1 MTDPDTNRA
10 ASDGESRPPAKPR
23 KSAARKPRMAEA
35 SDAEMVRK
43 ESGHDESAP
52 ARRVSRTTRKDK
64 AAETPA
70 GEASAAAETRSE
82 ISAPRPA
89 EREGRNDEPRQERQP
104 RPQREN
110 GNRGDQRQFRSQ
122 SSDQGQNGMRI
133 RTVRESYRRDGKRP
147 FNNNDGQNGRG
158 DYQNRQNG
166 QGGKNKFRNNR
177 NQNNRNQNG
186 RDNNRDNGRDNGRDN
201 NRGGWD
207 GNQAAQNNYVPVGEP
222 EALSGLLEITPK
234 GYGFIRTP
242 ETDFAQSREAVYVP
256 MEMIQSYQLRPC
268 VWLKGMAQKYER
280 GHQMVSIESVNGQT
294 PEEAAK
300 NPYFED
306 LKAVNPTHRLAFE
319 TVPERYTTRTLDLV
333 APVGRG
339 QRGLIVAP
347 PRTGKTTLLQHIAE
361 AVQENYEEEMH
372 LMILL
377 VDERPEEVTE
387 FKRSIPGAEV
397 YASSNDSQVRDHCR
411 LAELCIERAKRL
423 VEAGKHVILLLD
435 SITRLAR
442 AYNNADQGSGRTMS
456 GGIDARALEMPRRLF
471 AAARNTRTAGSL
483 TILATALVETNSRM
497 DDLIFQEF
505 KGTGNMELVLNRRI
519 AEQYIYPAVDILKSG
534 TRREEL
540 ILSEL
545 ALEKT
550 RLIRLALAGH
560 KPVEAMERLLFFL
573 KRYPSNAQMLLD
585 LKSRA

>member
-10 ASDGESRPPAKPR
+10 ASDGESRLPSKPR
-23 KSAARKPRMAEA
+23 KSAVRKPRAVETTETEAKRKEPRQEEA
-35 SDAEMVRK
+35 SPR
-43 ESGHDESAP
+43 
-52 ARRVSRTTRKDK
+52 RRVSRTTRKDQTS
-64 AAETPA
+64 EVPA
-70 GEASAAAETRSE
+70 NDASTEPFS
-82 ISAPRPA
+82 
-89 EREGRNDEPRQERQP
+89 RNDVPVREVRREEPRQDRQP
-104 RPQREN
+104 RQQREN
-110 GNRGDQRQFRSQ
+110 GKRGEQRQPRLQF
-122 SSDQGQNGMRI
+122 SDQGQNGMKI
-133 RTVRESYRRDGKRP
+133 RTVRESYRRDGKRT

-158 DYQNRQNG
+158 DYQNRQNN
-166 QGGKNKFRNNR
+166 QNGKTKFRNNR

-186 RDNNRDNGRDNGRDN
+186 RDNNRDG
-201 NRGGWD
+201 NRGNWD
-207 GNQAAQNNYVPVGEP
+207 GNQAVQNNYVPVGEP
-222 EALSGLLEITPK
+222 EELSGLLEITPK

-242 ETDFAQSREAVYVP
+242 ETDFVQSREAVYVP
-256 MEMIQSYQLRPC
+256 VEMIQSYQLRPC
-268 VWLKGMAQKYER
+268 AWLKGKAQKYER

-306 LKAVNPTHRLAFE
+306 IKAVNPTHRLAFE

-361 AVQENYEEEMH
+361 AVHENYEEEMH

-471 AAARNTRTAGSL
+471 AAARNTRQAGSL

-519 AEQYIYPAVDILKSG
+519 AEQYVYPAVDILKSG

-560 KPVEAMERLLFFL
+560 KPVEAMERLLFFQ
-573 KRYPSNAQMLLD
+573 KRYPNNAQMLLD

>member
-23 KSAARKPRMAEA
+23 KSAVRKPRAAETA
-35 SDAEMVRK
+35 DVETVRK
-43 ESGHDESAP
+43 ESGQDESVP

-64 AAETPA
+64 VAETPA
-70 GEASAAAETRSE
+70 GEIPVAAELQNET
-82 ISAPRPA
+82 SAPRPA
-89 EREGRNDEPRQERQP
+89 EREVRNDEPRRERQQ
-104 RPQREN
+104 RPLREN
-110 GNRGDQRQFRSQ
+110 GNRGGQRQFRPQ
-122 SSDQGQNGMRI
+122 SSDQGQNGMGI
-133 RTVRESYRRDGKRP
+133 RTVRESYRRDGKRT
-147 FNNNDGQNGRG
+147 FNNNDGPAGRG

-186 RDNNRDNGRDNGRDN
+186 RDNNRDN
-201 NRGGWD
+201 NRSSWD
-207 GNQAAQNNYVPVGEP
+207 GSQPAQNNYVPVGEP
-222 EALSGLLEITPK
+222 EELSGLLEITPK

-256 MEMIQSYQLRPC
+256 VEMIQSYQLRPC
-268 VWLKGMAQKYER
+268 VWLKGKAQRYER

-387 FKRSIPGAEV
+387 FKRGIPGAEV
-397 YASSNDSQVRDHCR
+397 YASSNDSHVRDHCR

>member
-1 MTDPDTNRA
+1 MTDPDTNRT

-23 KSAARKPRMAEA
+23 KSAVRKPRAAETA
-35 SDAEMVRK
+35 DVETVRK
-43 ESGHDESAP
+43 ESGQDESVP

-64 AAETPA
+64 VAETPA
-70 GEASAAAETRSE
+70 GEIPVAAELQNET
-82 ISAPRPA
+82 SAPRPA
-89 EREGRNDEPRQERQP
+89 EREVRNDEPRRERQQ
-104 RPQREN
+104 RPLREN
-110 GNRGDQRQFRSQ
+110 GNRGGQRQFRPQ
-122 SSDQGQNGMRI
+122 SSDQGQNGMGI
-133 RTVRESYRRDGKRP
+133 RTVRESYRRDGKRT
-147 FNNNDGQNGRG
+147 FNNNEGQTGRG

-186 RDNNRDNGRDNGRDN
+186 RDNNRDN
-201 NRGGWD
+201 NRSSWD
-207 GNQAAQNNYVPVGEP
+207 GNQPAQNNYVPVGEP
-222 EALSGLLEITPK
+222 EELSGLLEITPK

-256 MEMIQSYQLRPC
+256 VEMIQSYQLRPC
-268 VWLKGMAQKYER
+268 VWLKGKAQRYER

-387 FKRSIPGAEV
+387 FKRGIPGAEV
-397 YASSNDSQVRDHCR
+397 YASSNDSHVRDHCR

-550 RLIRLALAGH
+550 RLIRLALAGY